1 MKKSLLNH
9 NKIIEKLKVKREKI
23 LALTPE
29 QALDAIINDNEAAP
43 LIHSFCE
50 DDLHLLIHEIGI
62 QDALP
67 IIAMASSKQ
76 LTYILDIESWNK
88 DRFDFNAALNW
99 LKVFKTA
106 APKRLVNWFFKE
118 EPEEKKDLLNFI
130 LNRFISIGIRDKNM
144 DPSDFDDDFFTFDD
158 TFYIKIKS
166 LYEQKD
172 EQAEK
177 FIKNFLQDIANYD
190 YYLLQNLLFTSSAV
204 ISSEIEEELFRIKNI
219 RLAEKGFVPYYEAV
233 GIYQP
238 LTYEIFKKKE
248 KKIFFKQTETKLTDL
263 PKIFF
268 KHTKQKDLF
277 ATAVNLIKNP
287 DIISGI
293 YYEFASLCNQIIS
306 ADKKIIKNKKELNQF
321 IEKARGYLNISLEA
335 SYKKE
340 NPTRKT
346 KDEFCADIIQKYML
360 ADIFRFGYQPVLSL
374 KRKAEKFV
382 KESFFKKNK
391 FSLSFLDE
399 KLAGVCG
406 GLLLDKPLFFDNYKN
421 GSLYK
426 NFASQKEI
434 QNAEK
439 KLNKAIIADIFL
451 KKLDIQ
457 TDEIKKTSFAT
468 FINYKNILLTFWV
481 KKEKL
486 LTPLTKE
493 ELIKFL
499 NTIFEKNNNKT
510 NQIKKSAK
518 QDFLSE
524 VILKAFKTKADISIG
539 LAEILKELFDELE
552 EEYKYI
558 ENFKLLDARY
568 IKLFLITAQ

>member
-1 MKKSLLNH
+1 
-9 NKIIEKLKVKREKI
+9 
-23 LALTPE
+23 
-29 QALDAIINDNEAAP
+29 
-43 LIHSFCE
+43 
-50 DDLHLLIHEIGI
+50 
-62 QDALP
+62 
-67 IIAMASSKQ
+67 
-76 LTYILDIESWNK
+76 
-88 DRFDFNAALNW
+88 
-99 LKVFKTA
+99 
-106 APKRLVNWFFKE
+106 
-118 EPEEKKDLLNFI
+118 
-130 LNRFISIGIRDKNM
+130 
-144 DPSDFDDDFFTFDD
+144 
-158 TFYIKIKS
+158 
-166 LYEQKD
+166 
-172 EQAEK
+172 
-177 FIKNFLQDIANYD
+177 
-190 YYLLQNLLFTSSAV
+190 
-204 ISSEIEEELFRIKNI
+204 
-219 RLAEKGFVPYYEAV
+219 
-233 GIYQP
+233 
-238 LTYEIFKKKE
+238 
-248 KKIFFKQTETKLTDL
+248 
-263 PKIFF
+263 
-268 KHTKQKDLF
+268 
-277 ATAVNLIKNP
+277 
-287 DIISGI
+287 
-293 YYEFASLCNQIIS
+293 
-306 ADKKIIKNKKELNQF
+306 
-321 IEKARGYLNISLEA
+321 
-335 SYKKE
+335 
-340 NPTRKT
+340 
-346 KDEFCADIIQKYML
+346 ML